1 MNLTN
6 EQKEE
11 LRHEVLTAL
20 AVRHPAALSARQVF
34 RVVKRE
40 LPFLFEESDVL
51 AALELIK
58 GFGWAEFTIDELG
71 TTRYW
76 RCTSNGVL
84 HYERK

>member
-20 AVRHPAALSARQVF
+20 TTRHPAALSPRQIF

-40 LPFLFEESDVL
+40 LPFLFEETDVA
-51 AALELIK
+51 AALELVK
-58 GFGWAEFTIDELG
+58 GFGWAEYTVDELG
-71 TTRYW
+71 SSHYW
-76 RCTSNGVL
+76 RATSAGVL
-84 HYERK
+84 KNERA